1 MNTISSGLI
10 SAVSATRSVM
20 RSPALP
26 PASGSPAQA
35 VTQSSSPAA
44 SGVASAPAPS
54 PADLS
59 KAVEQIQGY
68 LKDSGKNLSVSFDD
82 SADRYV
88 TRVVS
93 SDTGEVV
100 RTIPSEEVLEVAR
113 AINEKL
119 GGLINQRA

>member
-1 MNTISSGLI
+1 MNAISSVST
-10 SAVSATRSVM
+10 SAVSANRAGV
-20 RSPALP
+20 RSPALS
-26 PASGSPAQA
+26 PASGSFAQA
-35 VTQSSSPAA
+35 VPQSSSPAA
-44 SGVASAPAPS
+44 SGVAPVPAN
-54 PADLS
+54 LS

-68 LKDSGKNLSVSFDD
+68 LRDSGKNLSVSFDD

>member
-1 MNTISSGLI
+1 MNTISNVST
-10 SAVSATRSVM
+10 SAVSATRAGV

-44 SGVASAPAPS
+44 SGAASAPAPV
-54 PADLS
+54 DLS

-68 LKDSGKNLSVSFDD
+68 LRDSGKNLSVSFDD

-88 TRVVS
+88 TKVVS

>member
-1 MNTISSGLI
+1 MNPISSVST
-10 SAVSATRSVM
+10 SAVSASRAGV

-44 SGVASAPAPS
+44 SGVASASAPV
-54 PADLS
+54 DLS

-68 LKDSGKNLSVSFDD
+68 LRDSGKNLSVSFDD

>member
-1 MNTISSGLI
+1 MNNISSVST
-10 SAVSATRSVM
+10 SAVSATRAGV

-44 SGVASAPAPS
+44 SGVASAPAPV
-54 PADLS
+54 DLS

-68 LKDSGKNLSVSFDD
+68 LRDSGKNLSVSFDD

-88 TRVVS
+88 TKVVS
-93 SDTGEVV
+93 ADTGEVV

>member
-1 MNTISSGLI
+1 MNPISSVST
-10 SAVSATRSVM
+10 SAVSASRAGV

-44 SGVASAPAPS
+44 SGVASAPAPV
-54 PADLS
+54 DLS

-68 LKDSGKNLSVSFDD
+68 LRDSGKNLSVSFDD

-88 TRVVS
+88 TKVVS

>member
-1 MNTISSGLI
+1 MNPISSVST
-10 SAVSATRSVM
+10 SAVSASRAGV
-20 RSPALP
+20 RLPALP

-35 VTQSSSPAA
+35 VPQSSSPAAA
-44 SGVASAPAPS
+44 SGVASAPAPV
-54 PADLS
+54 DLS

-68 LKDSGKNLSVSFDD
+68 LRDSGKNLSVSFDD

>member
-1 MNTISSGLI
+1 MNTISSVST
-10 SAVSATRSVM
+10 SAVSATRAGA

-44 SGVASAPAPS
+44 RGVASAPAPV
-54 PADLS
+54 DLS

-68 LKDSGKNLSVSFDD
+68 LRDSGKNLSVSFDD

>member
-1 MNTISSGLI
+1 MNPISSVST
-10 SAVSATRSVM
+10 SAVSATRAGA

-44 SGVASAPAPS
+44 SGVASAPAPV
-54 PADLS
+54 DLS

-88 TRVVS
+88 TKVVS

-119 GGLINQRA
+119 GGLVNQRA

>member
-1 MNTISSGLI
+1 MNPISSVST
-10 SAVSATRSVM
+10 SAVSATRAGV

-44 SGVASAPAPS
+44 SGVASAPAP
-54 PADLS
+54 ADLG

-68 LKDSGKNLSVSFDD
+68 LRDSGKNLLVSFDD

-88 TRVVS
+88 TKVVS

>member
-1 MNTISSGLI
+1 MNSISTVLAPTAGSVRSGSRPPSVP
-10 SAVSATRSVM
+10 SAS
-20 RSPALP
+20 ALP
-26 PASGSPAQA
+26 AQ
-35 VTQSSSPAA
+35 QAA
-44 SGVASAPAPS
+44 AQTPSYPTAGGAPVQPS
-54 PADLS
+54 VDLI
-59 KAVEQIQGY
+59 KAIEQIQGY

-88 TRVVS
+88 TKVVS

>member
-1 MNTISSGLI
+1 MNTISSVST
-10 SAVSATRSVM
+10 SAVSATRAGV

-26 PASGSPAQA
+26 PASSGSPAQA

-44 SGVASAPAPS
+44 SGVASAPAP
-54 PADLS
+54 ADLS

-68 LKDSGKNLSVSFDD
+68 LRDSGKSLSVSFDD

-88 TRVVS
+88 TKVVS

-119 GGLINQRA
+119 GGLVNQRA

>member
-1 MNTISSGLI
+1 MNTISSVST
-10 SAVSATRSVM
+10 SAVSATRAGV

-26 PASGSPAQA
+26 PASSGSPAQA

-44 SGVASAPAPS
+44 SGVASAPVL
-54 PADLS
+54 ADLS
-59 KAVEQIQGY
+59 KAVAQIQGY
-68 LKDSGKNLSVSFDD
+68 LRDSGKNLSVSFDD
-82 SADRYV
+82 SASRYV
-88 TRVVS
+88 TVVS
-93 SDTGEVV
+93 SDTGEVI

>member
-1 MNTISSGLI
+1 MNTISSVST
-10 SAVSATRSVM
+10 SAVSATRAGV

-26 PASGSPAQA
+26 PASGSSAQA
-35 VTQSSSPAA
+35 VAQPTGATA
-44 SGVASAPAPS
+44 GNGGASAPAS
-54 PADLS
+54 ADLS

-68 LKDSGKNLSVSFDD
+68 LRDSGKNLSVSFDD

>member
-1 MNTISSGLI
+1 MDPISSVST
-10 SAVSATRSVM
+10 SAVSASRAGV

-35 VTQSSSPAA
+35 VPQSSSPAA
-44 SGVASAPAPS
+44 SGAASAPAPV
-54 PADLS
+54 DLS

-68 LKDSGKNLSVSFDD
+68 LRDSGKNLSVSFDD

-119 GGLINQRA
+119 GGLINQRG

>member
-1 MNTISSGLI
+1 MNTISNVST
-10 SAVSATRSVM
+10 SAVSATRAGV

-68 LKDSGKNLSVSFDD
+68 LRDSGINLSVSFDD

>member
-1 MNTISSGLI
+1 MNPISSVST
-10 SAVSATRSVM
+10 SAVSASRAGV

-35 VTQSSSPAA
+35 VVQPTGAGA
-44 SGVASAPAPS
+44 GNDAASAPA

-68 LKDSGKNLSVSFDD
+68 LRDSGKNLSVSFDD

-88 TRVVS
+88 TKVVS

>member
-1 MNTISSGLI
+1 MNTISSVST
-10 SAVSATRSVM
+10 SAVSATRAGM

-44 SGVASAPAPS
+44 SGVASAPA
-54 PADLS
+54 DLS

-68 LKDSGKNLSVSFDD
+68 LRDSGKNLSVSFDD

>member
-1 MNTISSGLI
+1 MNTISSVST
-10 SAVSATRSVM
+10 SAVSATRAGV

-44 SGVASAPAPS
+44 SGVASARAPV
-54 PADLS
+54 DLS

-68 LKDSGKNLSVSFDD
+68 LRDSGKNLSVSFDD

-88 TRVVS
+88 TKVVN

>member
-1 MNTISSGLI
+1 MNPISSVST
-10 SAVSATRSVM
+10 SAVSASRAGV

-44 SGVASAPAPS
+44 SGAASAPAPV
-54 PADLS
+54 DLS

-68 LKDSGKNLSVSFDD
+68 LRDSGKNLSVSFDD

-88 TRVVS
+88 TKVVS
-93 SDTGEVV
+93 ADTGEVV

>member
-1 MNTISSGLI
+1 MNTISNVST
-10 SAVSATRSVM
+10 SVVSATRAGVG
-20 RSPALP
+20 SPALP

-35 VTQSSSPAA
+35 VSQSSRPAA
-44 SGVASAPAPS
+44 SGAASAPAPV
-54 PADLS
+54 DLS

-68 LKDSGKNLSVSFDD
+68 LRDSGKNLLVSFDN

-88 TRVVS
+88 TKVVS

-119 GGLINQRA
+119 GGLIDRRA

>member
-1 MNTISSGLI
+1 MNPISSVST
-10 SAVSATRSVM
+10 SAVSASRAGV

-35 VTQSSSPAA
+35 VPQSSSPAA
-44 SGVASAPAPS
+44 SGVASAPAPV
-54 PADLS
+54 DLS

-68 LKDSGKNLSVSFDD
+68 LRDSGKNLSVSFDD

-88 TRVVS
+88 TKVVS

-100 RTIPSEEVLEVAR
+100 RTIPSEEVLAVAR
-113 AINEKL
+113 AINEQL
-119 GGLINQRA
+119 GGLVNQRA

>member
-1 MNTISSGLI
+1 MNTISSVLT
-10 SAVSATRSVM
+10 SAVSATRSGVGRQPYRRPRVRPHRRLPNR
-20 RSPALP
+20 RS
-26 PASGSPAQA
+26 ASAGS
-35 VTQSSSPAA
+35 
-44 SGVASAPAPS
+44 GGASAPA

>member
-1 MNTISSGLI
+1 
-10 SAVSATRSVM
+10 
-20 RSPALP
+20 
-26 PASGSPAQA
+26 
-35 VTQSSSPAA
+35 
-44 SGVASAPAPS
+44 VASASAPV
-54 PADLS
+54 DLS

-68 LKDSGKNLSVSFDD
+68 LRDSGKNLSVSFDD

>member
-1 MNTISSGLI
+1 MNPISSVST
-10 SAVSATRSVM
+10 SAVSASRAGV

-44 SGVASAPAPS
+44 SGAASAPAPV
-54 PADLS
+54 DLS

-68 LKDSGKNLSVSFDD
+68 LRDSGKNLSVSFDD